1 MRVSKTI
8 SPASPVPYNELQA
21 FYRNV
26 RNRIYGITR
35 SQPVRSQF
43 PVGDHRDNKFKAK

>member
-1 MRVSKTI
+1 MKVSKTVYPKD
-8 SPASPVPYNELQA
+8 SLPFNQLQE
-21 FYRNV
+21 FYRAV

-43 PVGDHRDNKFKAK
+43 PIGKMSDNKFKTK

>member
-1 MRVSKTI
+1 MKVSKTVI
-8 SPASPVPYNELQA
+8 PERVPYNELQA

-43 PVGDHRDNKFKAK
+43 PVGDHRDNKLKSN